1 MRSSRF
7 APPTGR
13 LRLRTLVVDEERLA
27 REGLARMLASD
38 PDLEVIQSASGEE
51 ACALLREEDFDLL
64 FLEIR
69 MRGMG
74 GFDVVSALEDNASPP
89 LVIFTTAYGEHAVEA
104 FAVRAFDYLLK
115 PIADDRLN
123 EAVRRGKEAVRLRR
137 LHLVSQQV
145 TALLEDGTMPPSSRH
160 GVPRFLVRSG
170 RSTYSVEVS
179 AIDWI
184 ESADNYSRLWTAGKS
199 HLVRQSMQTIEQQ
212 LALHGFV
219 RAHRTAIVNLR
230 RVKEVRATRAGRYF
244 AVLHGGLRV
253 PVSRDRRA
261 ALLDAMR
268 QSASDAQ

>member
-1 MRSSRF
+1 MTRDD
-7 APPTGR
+7 AGR
-13 LRLRTLVVDEERLA
+13 LRLRALVVDDERLA
-27 REGLARMLASD
+27 REELVRMLASD
-38 PDLEVIQSASGEE
+38 PDLEVIQCASGEE

-69 MRGMG
+69 MRGMD

-104 FAVRAFDYLLK
+104 FAVRAFDYLMK

-123 EAVRRGKEAVRLRR
+123 EAVRRGKEAVRMRR
-137 LHLVSQQV
+137 LHLASQRL
-145 TALLEDGTMPPSSRH
+145 TALLEDGTLAPSSRH

-170 RSTYSVEVS
+170 RSTYSVDVS

-184 ESADNYSRLWTAGKS
+184 ESADNYSRLWTADKS
-199 HLVRQSMQTIEQQ
+199 HLVRESMQTIEQQ
-212 LALHGFV
+212 LAPHGFV
-219 RAHRTAIVNLR
+219 RAHRTAIVNLQ
-230 RVKEVRATRAGRYF
+230 RVKEVRTTRAGRYF

-253 PVSRDRRA
+253 PVSRDRRV

-268 QSASDAQ
+268 QPASDAQ